1 MTFILYLGNVLLSI
15 QTLAR
20 LLKKNYLHT
29 AERRVTEIKRSFHN
43 PPTMKLVYDMPRE
56 KGDNFHTE
64 CKTNEILKLHVQC
77 IAFID
82 MFALFLFYLLPHT
95 ANENRFQDALL
106 SNSRG
111 SNASTL
117 IDMPYVYEQIA
128 SVGNIKKM

>member
-1 MTFILYLGNVLLSI
+1 MTFILYLGNVLLLI

-95 ANENRFQDALL
+95 AKRKPL
-106 SNSRG
+106 SGCTIVQFKRIERVNSHWYAICLWTNSECRK
-111 SNASTL
+111 
-117 IDMPYVYEQIA
+117 Y
-128 SVGNIKKM
+128 